1 MDLCSSDS
9 GQIWPEGR
17 ARGVSLN
24 FTVPCWKPSDIISL
38 RRAVGW
44 KVENFVRE
52 AADVIEVDS
61 FSFICIL
68 RQSAE

>member
-1 MDLCSSDS
+1 MILAKFGQRVELEGSLC
-9 GQIWPEGR
+9 I
-17 ARGVSLN
+17 SLYL
-24 FTVPCWKPSDIISL
+24 VGKPSDIISL